1 MTLRALGIAAFAV
14 LVLALPAAAATKPVV
29 VKSPGGIEA
38 WLVEDHGLPAMAMS
52 IGFTGGATR
61 DPAGKE
67 GASTLLS
74 MMLDEGAGQYDA
86 RAFKQQLEERSISLS
101 FSADRDAFNIEL
113 TTLTENQGDAFRLL
127 ALALTKPRFDK
138 PALVRAKDQLRVAQR
153 QVEDDPESLASEA
166 WHAAAFPNHP
176 YGRPLYGTPQAIA
189 KLTRGDLTAAMKAQ
203 LTRDTMR
210 IVVVGDIDAK
220 TLGAT
225 LDALFATLPAN
236 GPALV
241 APPDMAPATVK
252 IVAKDNPQTTAMF
265 GLPGI
270 ARADPDFMAAYV
282 MNYVL
287 GGGSFSSRLMDEV
300 REKRG
305 LVYGISTAVDPF
317 FIGGGDITG
326 SFATKNETAGQA
338 LDLTRTEIGKL
349 AAKGIT
355 APELADAKTYL
366 TGSFALRFDTNAKIA
381 RQFLTFAMQ
390 GKGPDYVDRR
400 NKDVEA
406 VTLAD
411 VNRVAKRLLNP
422 DRLVVVMVGK
432 PEGVK
437 PAP

>member
-1 MTLRALGIAAFAV
+1 MNLRALAIAAFAI
-14 LVLALPAAAATKPVV
+14 LVLALPADAATKPVV

-52 IGFTGGATR
+52 VGFTGGATR
-61 DPAGKE
+61 DVKGKE
-67 GASTLLS
+67 GAVTLLS
-74 MMLDEGAGQYDA
+74 MMLDEGAGQYDS
-86 RAFKQQLEERSISLS
+86 RAFKQQLEERSISLD
-101 FSADRDAFNIEL
+101 FSAARDSFDINL
-113 TTLTENQGDAFRLL
+113 TTLTENQGDALRLL
-127 ALALTKPRFDK
+127 GLALTKPRFDAA
-138 PALVRAKDQLRVAQR
+138 ALVRAKDQLRVAQR
-153 QVEDDPESLASEA
+153 QVNDDAESLASES
-166 WHAAAFPNHP
+166 WYAAAFPGHA
-176 YGRPLYGTPQAIA
+176 YGRRLYGTPESIA
-189 KLTRGDLTAAMKAQ
+189 KLSRGDLTAAMKSA
-203 LTRDTMR
+203 LTRDVMH

-220 TLGAT
+220 ALGAA
-225 LDALFATLPAN
+225 LDALFATLPAK

-241 APPDMAPATVK
+241 GPPEMAPPALK
-252 IVAKDNPQTTAMF
+252 IIAKDNPQTTAMF
-265 GLPGI
+265 GLPGV
-270 ARADPDFMAAYV
+270 ARADPDFMAVYV
-282 MNYVL
+282 MNYIL

-305 LVYGISTAVDPF
+305 LVYGISTGVDPF

-338 LDLTRTEIGKL
+338 LDLTRAEFRKL

-366 TGSFALRFDTNAKIA
+366 TGSFALRFDTNGKIA
-381 RQFLTFAMQ
+381 SQFLVFAMQ
-390 GKGPDYVDRR
+390 GKSPGYVDQR

-411 VNRVAKRLLNP
+411 VNRVAKRLLDP